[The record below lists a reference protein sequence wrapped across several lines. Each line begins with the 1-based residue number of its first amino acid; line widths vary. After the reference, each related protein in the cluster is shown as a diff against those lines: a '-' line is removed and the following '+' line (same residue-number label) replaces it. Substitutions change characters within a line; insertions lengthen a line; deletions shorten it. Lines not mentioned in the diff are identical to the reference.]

1 MNRPGTTPRRW
12 TLQNLIDFEIAVADK
27 DMASP
32 RGELI
37 QEIRSVKGDSLTR
50 KRRGLLLWTTAEG
63 RPAMGQRLTAAL
75 SLLTAMLCL
84 AAFFTAA
91 GSAWGTYNA
100 AHNGIHVVL
109 FLALTLFLPWL
120 IFLCGLLLMMFRR
133 KLTPLG
139 IAGGLMIKFIKSRL
153 SIPAMTSGPLLE
165 NSGILAWRISRSLQM
180 IAVAYHLGAIAAL
193 TFLVFFRHIHFYWES
208 TTHFAMTRMLEGWVA
223 ALSSPW
229 ARWVPSAV
237 PEVNAT
243 RWIPGQVPD
252 HSATDTNWW
261 PFLILCLLV
270 WGIVPRLVLAILSG
284 HRERRLLDK
293 LPFQAPHHRK
303 LWRTLD
309 GVKRDDPVD
318 GPLDGALVIDIGG
331 IHPDREALR
340 PFMLQH
346 LRMNPKSWEST
357 GVLDEQR
364 TQAAQAAI
372 RQAPAGIVLLAESW
386 ALSPPEMRALIGK
399 IRALHPLKRI
409 AILCLF
415 HVEKSDEL
423 NQWHDFVNSLNDP
436 HMDIAF
442 CQIPI

>member
-27 DMASP
+27 DTASP

-37 QEIRSVKGDSLTR
+37 QDIRKIKGDSLTR
-50 KRRGLLLWTTAEG
+50 KRRGLLLWATAEG
-63 RPAMGQRLTAAL
+63 RPAIGQRLTAAL
-75 SLLTAMLCL
+75 SLLTAILCL
-84 AAFFTAA
+84 AAFISSA

-120 IFLCGLLLMMFRR
+120 IFLCGLLMMMFRR

-180 IAVAYHLGAIAAL
+180 IAMAYHLGAIAAL
-193 TFLVFFRHIHFYWES
+193 TCLVFFRHIHFYWES
-208 TTHFAMTRMLEGWVA
+208 TTHFAMTRMLESWVA
-223 ALSSPW
+223 VLSSPW
-229 ARWVPSAV
+229 ARWIPSAV
-237 PEVNAT
+237 PEVSAT

-252 HSATDTNWW
+252 IATSDTNWW

-270 WGIVPRLVLAILSG
+270 WGIVPRLVLAVFSMQ
-284 HRERRLLDK
+284 RERFLLDR
-293 LPFQAPHHRK
+293 LSFQAPHHRK
-303 LWRTLD
+303 LWRALD
-309 GVKRDDPVD
+309 GVKRDDPAD

-331 IHPDREALR
+331 IHPDRDELR

-346 LRMNPKSWEST
+346 LRMNPTSWESS

-364 TQAAQAAI
+364 SQAAQAAI

-399 IRALHPLKRI
+399 IRAQHRQKRI

-415 HVEKSDEL
+415 REEKPDEM
-423 NQWHDFVNSLNDP
+423 NPWHDFVDSLNDP
-436 HMDIAF
+436 HVEIAF